1 MKSNFY
7 TYLLSLVCLASC
19 TFNKQDDFTIKSSSI
34 AIIEDPLPSWNKGT
48 TKADIINFIT
58 AASQEGSPSFIP
70 VEDRIATF
78 DNDGTLWAEQPAYF
92 QFFFAIDQI
101 KNMAKD
107 HPEWNSKEPYKSIL
121 ENDFKAL
128 MNSGMDGLMKVI
140 MQSHTGLSHEQYFND
155 VQHWVENAR
164 HPKFN
169 RPFTELVYQPM
180 LELLD
185 LLRDHDF
192 KIFIVSGGGVDFMR
206 VWAPEVYRIPSD
218 QIIGSSVKAAFSNTD
233 GKVNIHKLAEINFID
248 DKEGKPVGIHQY
260 IGKKPVFAVGNSDG
274 DLQMLQ
280 YCASNDYHSFQLY
293 LHHTDN
299 EREWAYD
306 RESHVGQLN
315 EGLDE
320 ALAKKW
326 TIIDMKSD
334 WKFVFPFEKTP

>member
-248 DKEGKPVGIHQY
+248 DKEGKPVGIR
-260 IGKKPVFAVGNSDG
+260 P
-274 DLQMLQ
+274 LL
-280 YCASNDYHSFQLY
+280 
-293 LHHTDN
+293 
-299 EREWAYD
+299 R
-306 RESHVGQLN
+306 
-315 EGLDE
+315 
-320 ALAKKW
+320 AL
-326 TIIDMKSD
+326 
-334 WKFVFPFEKTP
+334 